1 MLMRWVLANNKMM
14 KGSMARYI
22 VTKNPQEN
30 GNHIVHNLGTWCP
43 DLPNSVDQ
51 KSLGNFPTCQAAMR
65 EAKKHFQQV
74 NGCFKCSR
82 ACFVG

>member
-1 MLMRWVLANNKMM
+1 
-14 KGSMARYI
+14 MARYI

-43 DLPNSVDQ
+43 DLPDSVNQ
-51 KSLGNFPTCQAAMR
+51 KSLGNFPTCQGAVR
-65 EAKKHFQQV
+65 EAKKHFQPV